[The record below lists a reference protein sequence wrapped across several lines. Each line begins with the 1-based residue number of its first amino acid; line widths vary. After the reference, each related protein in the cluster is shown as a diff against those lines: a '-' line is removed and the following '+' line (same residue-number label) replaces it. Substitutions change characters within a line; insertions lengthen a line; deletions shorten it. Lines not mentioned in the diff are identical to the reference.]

1 MTGEPFD
8 PYDDTIPVSER
19 LGMQR
24 LYDEP
29 EPRNI
34 EAEEPSPVVN
44 IGKLRRRKR
53 ANALKQPLQP
63 PQQTAPKPPSKPRA
77 NRRELSSTGLE
88 VIGLT
93 LFSAG
98 FWLIHVWLGLI
109 VAGLCLILLGVAT
122 SNQLGGPR
130 D

>member
-1 MTGEPFD
+1 MSDEPFD

-29 EPRNI
+29 APETI
-34 EAEEPSPVVN
+34 QAEEPSPVVN

-53 ANALKQPLQP
+53 ANAPQGALKA
-63 PQQTAPKPPSKPRA
+63 PQQTAPKPPSKPRS
-77 NRRELSSTGLE
+77 NHRELASTCLE
-88 VIGLT
+88 IVGMAA
-93 LFSAG
+93 FSAG
-98 FWLIHVWLGLI
+98 FWLIHAWLGLI

-122 SNQLGGPR
+122 SNQLGGPQ